1 MADPIEFLFDSFSP
15 YAYVATHRIEELGDK
30 HDREVIWRP
39 FLLGAM
45 FQVNGPATEGA
56 SPKMGLFKL

>member
-30 HDREVIWRP
+30 HDREVIWRS

-45 FQVNGPATEGA
+45 FQVNGHDH
-56 SPKMGLFKL
+56 